1 MEGLLAKVLEPFHE
15 GGGQV
20 WLVSDPDRLLA
31 EDSIQMALSERAI
44 DVITYDDPIAFR
56 FDFSNQGPT
65 ASTSVVVVVNSDAQS
80 LGELPWDIL
89 QRGQQVPLDA
99 ATLFP
104 EIDTRVLDVLT
115 REDLP
120 VLYRAIARYQPDRMG
135 FTSSQDFVLRHIY
148 KSAPEIIQSQSDL
161 LRLLLRKHY
170 RGVIFPELLDKRLA
184 QLLCLAFADLA
195 WPLQDCVL
203 SPSAFFAFLQREW
216 AKFIASLDEPGKGI
230 ATINQQWWQERSLLP
245 FDHPDIRVYIDNFF
259 AEGLLAPIDCRH
271 PQNFHDTWLLIGLN
285 TDPQQHI
292 SRRMEQMQR
301 LCRDEIPGDDA
312 THQQWQTYARQ
323 WGELRHLAYGNEWDS
338 TVHQAI
344 NELEKT
350 LDQRFTAWM
359 LQRFGSLHNQPR
371 RLPTMVHMV
380 PRFMARRLEQTET
393 KRIALLVMDG
403 MAYDQW
409 LALKSQLPEGCDVTE
424 SASFAWVPTITSVSR
439 QAIFAGKTPRHFAAS
454 IQTTN
459 KEKSLWM
466 TCWQNLWQDQG
477 FNPSAVYYQ
486 RAIGDGDLEQVLES
500 LGDRRVRA
508 AGLVCNAVDDR
519 MHGAL
524 DGLSGLHAQLRHWA
538 KDGFFNKLISG
549 LIELGYEVVIT
560 ADHGNTEAEGQG
572 RPSEGVLSKE
582 RHERARIYTDE
593 ILRDDALSKFEGIS
607 WPVNF
612 GLPEDYLPVLAKGRS
627 AFVKPGEKNVGHG
640 GIAIEE
646 VIVPFVHIVPS
657 N

>member
-1 MEGLLAKVLEPFHE
+1 MDGLLAKVLEPFHD

-31 EDSIQMALSERAI
+31 EDYIQLALSERAI

-56 FDFSNQGPT
+56 YDFSGQRQS
-65 ASTSVVVVVNSDAQS
+65 ASTSVVIVVNTDAQA
-80 LGELPWDIL
+80 LEDLPWDLL
-89 QRGQQVPLDA
+89 QRGQRVPLDA
-99 ATLFP
+99 ASLFP
-104 EIDTRVLDVLT
+104 EMDSRVLDVLA

-120 VLYRAIARYQPDRMG
+120 LLYRAIDQYQPERMSFVG
-135 FTSSQDFVLRHIY
+135 SQDFVLRHVY

-170 RGVIFPELLDKRLA
+170 RGVIFPELLDERLA
-184 QLLCLAFADLA
+184 KLLCLSFPDLA

-203 SPSAFFAFLQREW
+203 NKAAFLAFLQREW
-216 AKFIASLDEPGKGI
+216 AKFIAALDKPGDGI
-230 ATINQQWWQERSLLP
+230 AAINQQWWQERSLLP
-245 FDHPDIRVYIDNFF
+245 FDHPDIHVYIDNFF
-259 AEGLLAPIDCRH
+259 AEGLLTPIDCKH
-271 PQNFHDTWLLIGLN
+271 PENFHDSWLLIGLN
-285 TDPQQHI
+285 TDPQQNLA
-292 SRRMEQMQR
+292 RRMEQMQR
-301 LCRDEIPGDDA
+301 LCRDEMPEED
-312 THQQWQTYARQ
+312 TNHQQWKTYARQ

-338 TVHQAI
+338 AVHQAI
-344 NELEKT
+344 RELEKT

-359 LQRFGSLHNQPR
+359 LQRFGSLHNQPG

-380 PRFMARRLEQTET
+380 PRFMARRLEKTGTE
-393 KRIALLVMDG
+393 RIALLVMDG

-409 LALKSQLPEGCDVTE
+409 LALKQQLPEGCNTTE

-439 QAIFAGKTPRHFAAS
+439 QAIFAGKTPRHFAGS

-459 KEKSLWM
+459 KEQSLWKIY
-466 TCWQNLWQDQG
+466 WQDQG
-477 FNPSAVYYQ
+477 FSPSAVYYQ
-486 RAIGDGDLEQVLES
+486 RAIADGDLEQVLES
-500 LGDRRVRA
+500 LGDRRLQV

-524 DGLSGLHAQLRHWA
+524 DGLSGLHAQLQHWA
-538 KDGFFNKLISG
+538 KDGFLNKLISG
-549 LIELGYEVVIT
+549 LIELDYEVVIT

-572 RPSEGVLSKE
+572 KPSEGVLSKE

-612 GLPEDYLPVLAKGRS
+612 GLPENYLPVLANGRS
-627 AFVKPGEKNVGHG
+627 AFVKQGEKNVGHG
-640 GIAIEE
+640 GISIEE
-646 VIVPFVHIVPS
+646 VIVPFVHIVS
-657 N
+657 SKQ